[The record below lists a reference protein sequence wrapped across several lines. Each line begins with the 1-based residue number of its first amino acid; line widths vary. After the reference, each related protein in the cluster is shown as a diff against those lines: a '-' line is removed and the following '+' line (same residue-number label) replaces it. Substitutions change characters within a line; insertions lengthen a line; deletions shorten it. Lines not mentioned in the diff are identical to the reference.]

1 MTPALRI
8 AHLYPREMNI
18 YGDHGNVLALLRRL
32 QWRDYEVE
40 VVEVHRG
47 DTVPSDLDLVIGGGG
62 QDSGQFEVEADLQ
75 RLGPDLRAMAEDGVP
90 MLLVCGLYQLFGHR
104 FSTANG
110 RVLRGIAVLDVE
122 TAARS
127 GRLIGNVV
135 ANSAEFG
142 TVLGYENHSGRTAL
156 GDRARPFARVP
167 RGMGNNGTDGTEGA
181 RHNNVIGTYLHGSV
195 LPKNPAVADHMIA
208 IAVQRRFGTDELR
221 PLDDAW
227 IAEARQVARTRPR

>member
-1 MTPALRI
+1 MTRPIRI

-18 YGDHGNVLALLRRL
+18 YGDHGNVLTLLRRL
-32 QWRDYEVE
+32 QWRDYEAE

-47 DTVPSDLDLVIGGGG
+47 DAVPRDMDLIVGGGG
-62 QDSGQFEVEADLQ
+62 QDSGQARVETDLH

-104 FSTANG
+104 FSTADG
-110 RVLRGIAVLDVE
+110 SVLRGIGVLDID
-122 TAARS
+122 TAAGRE
-127 GRLIGNVV
+127 RLIGNVV
-135 ANSAEFG
+135 ADAGEFG
-142 TVLGYENHSGRTAL
+142 EVVGYENHSGRTTL
-156 GDRARPFARVP
+156 GDGARPFARVP

-195 LPKNPAVADHMIA
+195 LPKNPAVADHLLA
-208 IAVQRRFGTDELR
+208 IAVERRFGDAELG

-227 IAEARQVARTRPR
+227 ISEARRVARTRPR

>member
-1 MTPALRI
+1 MTPPLRI

-18 YGDHGNVLALLRRL
+18 YGDHGNVLTLLRRL

-40 VVEVHRG
+40 VVEVRRG
-47 DTVPSDLDLVIGGGG
+47 ETLPSDLDLIVGGGG
-62 QDSGQFEVEADLQ
+62 QDSGQTRVESDLQ
-75 RLGPDLRAMAEDGVP
+75 RLGPELRAMAEDGLP

-104 FSTANG
+104 FSTADG
-110 RVLRGIAVLDVE
+110 QVLRGIGVLDIDT
-122 TAARS
+122 TAGP

-135 ANSAEFG
+135 ADSAEFG

-156 GDRARPFARVP
+156 GDGARPFARVP

-181 RHNNVIGTYLHGSV
+181 RHHNVIGTYLHGSV
-195 LPKNPAVADHMIA
+195 LPKNPAVADHLIG
-208 IAVQRRFGTDELR
+208 IAVQRRFGTEDLR

-227 IAEARQVARTRPR
+227 TAEARRVARTRPR